1 MMLPYVIMALV
12 TLQRLSEL
20 VIARRNTTR
29 LLAQGAIEYGARHY
43 PAMVAMHS
51 AWLAALWLSVGE
63 QPVNLLLLGLFVVLQ
78 ALRVWVLA
86 VLGPRWTTRIIV
98 LPGAPWVAR
107 GPFRWV
113 SHPNYCV
120 VTAELAV
127 LPLTFGLVWIA
138 VLFTLL
144 NAAMLYVRIGAEARA
159 LQGEPAPIT

>member
-1 MMLPYVIMALV
+1 MMPYVIMALV

-29 LLAQGAIEYGARHY
+29 LLAQGAIEYGAGHY

-98 LPGAPWVAR
+98 LPGAPLVAR

-127 LPLTFGLVWIA
+127 LPLTFGLAWIA